1 MENAVVWFDIPVT
14 DMARAKK
21 FYSTIFAAEFAEM
34 PGSSGTVVFFPMDPD
49 SVGGD
54 LALGENQVPSTQ
66 GCTVY
71 LNGGEDLSLVLDR
84 VEPAGGKILTPKS
97 FMGDMVGNIA
107 YFLDTEGNRI
117 GLHSTK

>member
-21 FYSTIFAAEFAEM
+21 FYSTIFATEFAEM
-34 PGSSGTVVFFPMDPD
+34 PGSGGTVVFFPMEPG
-49 SVGGD
+49 SAGGD

-71 LNGGEDLSLVLDR
+71 LNGGEDLSHVLDR
-84 VEPAGGKILTPKS
+84 VEPAGGKVLTPKS

-107 YFLDTEGNRI
+107 FFLDTEGNRI
-117 GLHSTK
+117 GLHSAK